1 MIALTVATM
10 IDSPD
15 ESPATYAQEV
25 VCHKPP
31 DEGTGD
37 PSRIATMIPR
47 RQVKR
52 PQSKCS

>member
-47 RQVKR
+47 RRVKR